1 MHMGLP
7 HRLIRSNSRPPSPPP
22 PQSQSPM
29 AINDFNHSKL
39 ALQSVAVPQMR
50 PPPPTAPHAPRASE
64 RHSPP
69 AWAPATAFAETTEFS
84 QMPTLTANPVH
95 RSPMASVRRL
105 FGRPDEEN
113 IVITLPQATNPPVK
127 ANAQPAPQQPST
139 TTTEAPKARDVF
151 RSKLFPQSTRKPS
164 RRLIF
169 KYLG

>member
-1 MHMGLP
+1 MGVP
-7 HRLIRSNSRPPSPPP
+7 YKWIRSSS
-22 PQSQSPM
+22 SPM
-29 AINDFNHSKL
+29 GTAMGDL
-39 ALQSVAVPQMR
+39 ALATITTPQIR
-50 PPPPTAPHAPRASE
+50 APPPHAPKASE

-69 AWAPATAFAETTEFS
+69 MWAPATAFAEPPEFS

-113 IVITLPQATNPPVK
+113 IVMTLPQPGPTNSVAR
-127 ANAQPAPQQPST
+127 ANPKPTPQSVQNQPT
-139 TTTEAPKARDVF
+139 TTTEPPKTRDVI
-151 RSKLFPQSTRKPS
+151 RSALFPRESTRKPS